1 MNKSK
6 KYQVITVAKV
16 GSASMYHSL
25 KNSKKK
31 VYHEHSLARFKNLLD
46 TESNLF
52 FIVGIRNPIDRNL
65 SYFFQTYKDEFY
77 NEVKTKKNN
86 YKGEYCYNKDLLDC
100 NDFKQFIKAF
110 HNSKYLY
117 TFNDWFN
124 EFLNLTN
131 LKEFDKDK
139 GYQIYKLDNN
149 NQLLVYT
156 LESLNKNKKEICN
169 LLEIEEI
176 QDSNKTNN
184 QYYKIVKDNIK
195 YSKSY
200 INNLLDT
207 KIMKIF
213 YNQNEIENFKLHA
226 TIDCYGS

>member
-1 MNKSK
+1 
-6 KYQVITVAKV
+6 
-16 GSASMYHSL
+16 
-25 KNSKKK
+25 
-31 VYHEHSLARFKNLLD
+31 
-46 TESNLF
+46 
-52 FIVGIRNPIDRNL
+52 
-65 SYFFQTYKDEFY
+65 
-77 NEVKTKKNN
+77 
-86 YKGEYCYNKDLLDC
+86 
-100 NDFKQFIKAF
+100 
-110 HNSKYLY
+110 
-117 TFNDWFN
+117 
-124 EFLNLTN
+124 
-131 LKEFDKDK
+131 
-139 GYQIYKLDNN
+139 
-149 NQLLVYT
+149 LVYT

-226 TIDCYGS
+226 TIDCCES